1 MILNR
6 LFWICLRSSSDV
18 PKNKEN
24 AVVCQYK
31 IRNNSK
37 DNYLYVNNKAI
48 TTVRLK
54 TNNDMCKIVEVKITI
69 DLITSILRSDKID
82 SSSFQNHINWI
93 FQLHNKSIINS
104 NSITYCSVGHK
115 ISHWNAVMKTKFYTY
130 TLSRFWHS
138 SIQI

>member
-1 MILNR
+1 MNSELFVLNMPQK
-6 LFWICLRSSSDV
+6 FYNYV
-18 PKNKEN
+18 PTNKES
-24 AVVCQYK
+24 AVICQYK

-82 SSSFQNHINWI
+82 SSSFQNHIN
-93 FQLHNKSIINS
+93 
-104 NSITYCSVGHK
+104 
-115 ISHWNAVMKTKFYTY
+115 
-130 TLSRFWHS
+130 
-138 SIQI
+138 